1 MNTRIL
7 LVEDDERLAELPAEY
22 LTKNDLQVSVE
33 PRGDVAETR
42 ILAEQPDLV
51 ILDVMLPGKDG
62 FEVCRAVRSQYR
74 GVILMLTARD
84 EDFDQFLGLDMGADD
99 YIAKPVQPRVL
110 LARIKALL
118 RRLPSPG
125 EAASGESDSMV
136 FGQFKI
142 SQATRTASLAGE
154 TIDLTTAEFD
164 LLWLLANHAGNVLSR
179 DDLLQEQRSLGLARS
194 LFRVSLPRWR
204 GSRYSLSKLF
214 FNFYLLA
221 MGSFV
226 AIAFTADFVISTA
239 QRGITDD
246 YARRF
251 MRGTITMIEDELFRQ
266 PRRDWQKR
274 IKEIDEKFSYK
285 LGIVERISLD
295 RTLTPTQVV
304 KLDAGDIAIDHDGDI
319 MYHRLGTSSQVL
331 AVGPLAS
338 NRNPE
343 LKDRLPLEL
352 RLRLL
357 TWSLTGLIF
366 GIALWFWVRPGWRD
380 LESLRQTARDLGDGK
395 FETRSP
401 AARSQLFAPLSD
413 TMNSMT
419 ERVQHLLATHREL
432 SCGISHELRTP
443 ITRMRFA
450 LEMLSETDE
459 RAERERLW
467 AMMEADLDELD
478 QLIDTSL
485 TYARFERE
493 APEAHLSTVKFAEWL
508 TDEVDAVRLLGR
520 QLEVTVD
527 TGKLPENLCADL
539 DRKAM
544 PYALRNLL
552 RNAFK
557 YDPKRSSV
565 NAEMAGDNI
574 LLHVDDDGI
583 GIPPEEREHVFSAF
597 TRLDRSR
604 DRSTGGYGLGLA
616 IARRVLELHGGTAT
630 ADSSLLCGARLTLSW
645 KAHQ

>member
-1 MNTRIL
+1 MTGT
-7 LVEDDERLAELPAEY
+7 EAPPPES
-22 LTKNDLQVSVE
+22 T
-33 PRGDVAETR
+33 
-42 ILAEQPDLV
+42 
-51 ILDVMLPGKDG
+51 GK
-62 FEVCRAVRSQYR
+62 E
-74 GVILMLTARD
+74 
-84 EDFDQFLGLDMGADD
+84 
-99 YIAKPVQPRVL
+99 
-110 LARIKALL
+110 
-118 RRLPSPG
+118 
-125 EAASGESDSMV
+125 
-136 FGQFKI
+136 
-142 SQATRTASLAGE
+142 
-154 TIDLTTAEFD
+154 
-164 LLWLLANHAGNVLSR
+164 
-179 DDLLQEQRSLGLARS
+179 RSLGLARS

-251 MRGTITMIEDELFRQ
+251 MRGTITLIEDELFRH
-266 PRRDWQKR
+266 PRREWQKT
-274 IKEIDEKFSYK
+274 IKELDEKFSYR
-285 LGIVERISLD
+285 LGIVERMTLD
-295 RTLTPTQVV
+295 RKLTNDQVN
-304 KLDAGDIAIDHDGDI
+304 KLDAGDIAIDHAGDI

-331 AVGPLAS
+331 VVGPLAS

-343 LKDRLPLEL
+343 VTDRLPLEL

-357 TWSLTGLIF
+357 TWSLIGVIF
-366 GIALWFWVRPGWRD
+366 AVALWFWIRPVWRD
-380 LESLRQTARDLGDGK
+380 LETLRQTARDLGDGH
-395 FETRSP
+395 FDARSP
-401 AARSQLFAPLSD
+401 AARTQLFAPLSD
-413 TMNSMT
+413 TMNSMA
-419 ERVQHLLATHREL
+419 ERIRQLLATHREL

-443 ITRMRFA
+443 IARMRFA
-450 LEMLSETDE
+450 LEMLSETDQRE
-459 RAERERLW
+459 ERERLW

-493 APEAHLSTVKFAEWL
+493 APEAHLSTVKFADWL
-508 TDEVDAVRLLGR
+508 SDEVDAVRLLGR
-520 QLEVTVD
+520 QLEVSVD
-527 TGKLPENLCADL
+527 AAELPEGLCVDL

-557 YDPKRSSV
+557 YAAKRISV
-565 NAEMAGDNI
+565 NAEMLGDNI
-574 LLHVDDDGI
+574 LIHVDDDGI
-583 GIPPEEREHVFSAF
+583 GIPPEEREHIFSAF

-630 ADSSLLCGARLTLSW
+630 ADASPLGGARFTLTW
-645 KAHQ
+645 KARR

>member
-1 MNTRIL
+1 MTGT
-7 LVEDDERLAELPAEY
+7 DTPPP
-22 LTKNDLQVSVE
+22 TS
-33 PRGDVAETR
+33 T
-42 ILAEQPDLV
+42 
-51 ILDVMLPGKDG
+51 GK
-62 FEVCRAVRSQYR
+62 E
-74 GVILMLTARD
+74 
-84 EDFDQFLGLDMGADD
+84 
-99 YIAKPVQPRVL
+99 
-110 LARIKALL
+110 
-118 RRLPSPG
+118 
-125 EAASGESDSMV
+125 
-136 FGQFKI
+136 
-142 SQATRTASLAGE
+142 
-154 TIDLTTAEFD
+154 
-164 LLWLLANHAGNVLSR
+164 
-179 DDLLQEQRSLGLARS
+179 RSLGLARS

-204 GSRYSLSKLF
+204 GGRYSLSKLF

-251 MRGTITMIEDELFRQ
+251 MRGTITLIEDELFRH
-266 PRRDWQKR
+266 PRREWQKTIR
-274 IKEIDEKFSYK
+274 DLDEKFSYR
-285 LGIVERISLD
+285 LGIVERITLD
-295 RTLTPTQVV
+295 RKLTTDQVN

-331 AVGPLAS
+331 VVGPLAA

-357 TWSLTGLIF
+357 TWSLIGVIF
-366 GIALWFWVRPGWRD
+366 AVALWFWIRPVWRD
-380 LESLRQTARDLGDGK
+380 LEALRQTARDLGDGH
-395 FETRSP
+395 FDARSP
-401 AARSQLFAPLSD
+401 AARTQLFAPLSD
-413 TMNSMT
+413 TMNSMA
-419 ERVQHLLATHREL
+419 ERIRQLLATHREL

-443 ITRMRFA
+443 IARMRFA

-459 RAERERLW
+459 REERERLW

-508 TDEVDAVRLLGR
+508 ADEVDSVRLLGR

-527 TGKLPENLCADL
+527 TEQIPENLCVDL

-557 YDPKRSSV
+557 YAAKRISV
-565 NAEMAGDNI
+565 NAEMAGDHI
-574 LLHVDDDGI
+574 LIHVDDDGI
-583 GIPPEEREHVFSAF
+583 GIPPEEREHIFSAF

-630 ADSSLLCGARLTLSW
+630 ADASPLGGARFTLTW
-645 KAHQ
+645 KAHH

>member
-1 MNTRIL
+1 MTGT
-7 LVEDDERLAELPAEY
+7 EPPANPSRP
-22 LTKNDLQVSVE
+22 K
-33 PRGDVAETR
+33 
-42 ILAEQPDLV
+42 EQN
-51 ILDVMLPGKDG
+51 
-62 FEVCRAVRSQYR
+62 Q
-74 GVILMLTARD
+74 
-84 EDFDQFLGLDMGADD
+84 
-99 YIAKPVQPRVL
+99 
-110 LARIKALL
+110 
-118 RRLPSPG
+118 
-125 EAASGESDSMV
+125 
-136 FGQFKI
+136 
-142 SQATRTASLAGE
+142 
-154 TIDLTTAEFD
+154 
-164 LLWLLANHAGNVLSR
+164 
-179 DDLLQEQRSLGLARS
+179 GLARS

-204 GSRYSLSKLF
+204 GSRYSLSRLF

-251 MRGTITMIEDELFRQ
+251 MRGTITLIEDELFRH
-266 PRRDWQKR
+266 PRREWPKR

-285 LGIVERISLD
+285 LGIVERITLD
-295 RTLTPTQVV
+295 RTLTPSQVT

-331 AVGPLAS
+331 VVGPLAS
-338 NRNPE
+338 HRNPE
-343 LKDRLPLEL
+343 LTDRMPLEL

-357 TWSLTGLIF
+357 TWSLIGVIF
-366 GIALWFWVRPGWRD
+366 AIALWFWIRPIWRD
-380 LESLRQTARDLGDGK
+380 LEALRQTARDLGDGH
-395 FETRSP
+395 FDTHTPS
-401 AARSQLFAPLSD
+401 ARTQLFAPLSD
-413 TMNSMT
+413 TMNSMA
-419 ERVQHLLATHREL
+419 ERIRQLLATHREL

-443 ITRMRFA
+443 IARMRFA
-450 LEMLSETDE
+450 LEMLTETDE
-459 RAERERLW
+459 QAERERLW
-467 AMMEADLDELD
+467 AMMEDDLDELD

-493 APEAHLSTVKFAEWL
+493 APEAHFSSVKFAEWL
-508 TDEVDAVRLLGR
+508 ADEVDSVRLLSR
-520 QLEVTVD
+520 RLEVTVD
-527 TGKLPENLCADL
+527 TSRLPENICIDL

-557 YDPKRSSV
+557 YASQRISV
-565 NAEMAGDNI
+565 NAELVGNDI
-574 LLHVDDDGI
+574 QVHVDDDGI
-583 GIPPEEREHVFSAF
+583 GIPPEEREHIFSAF

-630 ADSSLLCGARLTLSW
+630 ADTSPLGGARLTLSW